1 MRRPWRPRRKD
12 GPRRST
18 EMRVGGILRRTMD
31 VRAAR
36 ARAKHALPGSEGG
49 EYVTT
54 DESLLHTRYLTV
66 FNRTVRLPCGP
77 DGTDTKA
84 FHFDVVGH
92 PKNNFHFC
100 VVFPYHKPKKETDKP
115 TVTVLREYCQ
125 GPNAFM
131 YTLPTGG
138 FDPNHHQTL
147 EQCARSELSEEA
159 QLKGGDMVA
168 LIEEDHPGIVEGKWS
183 LNRFTPFLVIDAE
196 IDEQPRN
203 KDAEE
208 IIEVHKVC
216 LEDLHNI
223 MVSGQL
229 QLPSLATCYLAF
241 ERLKSMG
248 LASFNFS

>member
-1 MRRPWRPRRKD
+1 
-12 GPRRST
+12 
-18 EMRVGGILRRTMD
+18 MRVRGIRGTMD
-31 VRAAR
+31 ARNTR
-36 ARAKHALPGSEGG
+36 ARAKRVLPGSDGG
-49 EYVTT
+49 EYVTS

-77 DGTDTKA
+77 HGTHNRE

-100 VVFPYHKPKKETDKP
+100 VVFPYHRAKHESEKP

-138 FDPNHHQTL
+138 FDPEQHQTL

-159 QLKGGDMVA
+159 QLKGGSMVS

-196 IDEQPRN
+196 KDEQPRQ
-203 KDAEE
+203 KDEEE

-223 MVSGQL
+223 MISGKL

-248 LASFNFS
+248 YASINVP